1 MGPLNIGIEKAT
13 QKAKQFCAYQERNHD
28 EVRQKLY
35 TFGLY
40 QDQVNAVLSQLIDE
54 NYLNE
59 ERYAIAFAGG
69 RFRIKDWGRIKIKY
83 ELKKHQVSEYCI
95 KQALLNISEEEYQ
108 QKLEKLATIKL
119 KSLKGEK
126 NEFIKKKKLQSY
138 LMQKGYESYLI
149 NECLQKM

>member
-1 MGPLNIGIEKAT
+1 MGPLNIGVEKAT

>member
-149 NECLQKM
+149 NERLQKM

>member
-108 QKLEKLATIKL
+108 QKIEKLATIKL

>member
-13 QKAKQFCAYQERNHD
+13 QKAKQYCAYQERNHD

-35 TFGLY
+35 TYGLY
-40 QDQVNAVLSQLIDE
+40 QDQVNSVLSQLIDE

-69 RFRIKDWGRIKIKY
+69 RFRVKDWGRIKIKY

-149 NECLQKM
+149 NERLQKM

>member
-13 QKAKQFCAYQERNHD
+13 QKAKQYCAYQERNHE

-35 TFGLY
+35 TYGLY
-40 QDQVNAVLSQLIDE
+40 QDQVNSVLSQLIDE

-69 RFRIKDWGRIKIKY
+69 RFRIKDWGRIKINY
-83 ELKKHQVSEYCI
+83 ELKKHRVSQYCI
-95 KQALLNISEEEYQ
+95 KQALLNINEEEYQ

-126 NEFIKKKKLQSY
+126 NDFIKKKKLQSY

-149 NECLQKM
+149 NEWLQKM

>member
-13 QKAKQFCAYQERNHD
+13 QKVKQYCAYQERNHD

-35 TFGLY
+35 TYGLY
-40 QDQVNAVLSQLIDE
+40 QDQVNSVLSQLIDE

-149 NECLQKM
+149 NERLQKM

>member
-13 QKAKQFCAYQERNHD
+13 QKAKQYCAYQERNHD

-35 TFGLY
+35 TYGLY
-40 QDQVNAVLSQLIDE
+40 QDQVNSVLSQLIDE

-69 RFRIKDWGRIKIKY
+69 RFRVKDWGRIKIKY

-108 QKLEKLATIKL
+108 QKLEKLAAIKL

-138 LMQKGYESYLI
+138 LMQKGYESFLI

>member
-1 MGPLNIGIEKAT
+1 M
-13 QKAKQFCAYQERNHD
+13 
-28 EVRQKLY
+28 RQKLY

-108 QKLEKLATIKL
+108 QKIEKLATIKL